1 MNGPTIAALTGIIAL
16 VLVAVAG
23 VMVLKSSEPS
33 KSKTVLVLEVGE
45 NDQQS
50 YRPNQQALADFGAYK
65 QGIGYGYYPLE
76 RRRKRKARK
85 TRKNVA

>member
-1 MNGPTIAALTGIIAL
+1 MNGPTIAVLTGLSAL
-16 VLVAVAG
+16 AIVAVAG

-33 KSKTVLVLEVGE
+33 KSKTVLVLEEGE
-45 NDQQS
+45 IDPPS
-50 YRPNQQALADFGAYK
+50 FVPNQQALADFGAYK
-65 QGIGYGYYPLE
+65 QGIGFGYHGLE